1 MQLYGIV
8 NAFLTNISAV
18 AGINDPQLKVSPVGF
33 LRALLENNATTR
45 VTNLAGL
52 QSGQDRTITV
62 RYMNRGLL
70 AQATTIDD
78 CDTPITPAWTSAD
91 IGAPY
96 FSKIG
101 MFIAD
106 GDLRQYQIEAA
117 QAAAAGTPPTPLML
131 AMYESILA
139 KANALI
145 QHIDDTLVTAQAANF
160 GVNVVTGNN
169 AAQLV
174 NFGTSMNMTD
184 GIVKLLTDAQANEVN
199 GDLIVVGNGV
209 VTTYD
214 IVNRL
219 KAGVDANGFGRAN
232 FSVYNDNRTV
242 AGWGANQFGVF
253 ARGEVGFVD
262 FNKNVGNYAGEKGGS
277 YFFTMPIPIELAN
290 GELSALVLD
299 AQLKYE
305 DCPIYDDGRKIADR
319 GWKLILSKS
328 YGLYNTPGT
337 AFEVGDPL
345 RGVNGSFRYVG
356 AVESKCIEVKAC
368 GDEPIPVDLGDE
380 PIPVDVDFVP
390 ELVPITGIS
399 TTDNAETIAPLA
411 TFDWGATVVVAP
423 SDATFRNLI
432 AYTSSDT
439 GIATVDQYGVVK
451 GVADGTAVITAS
463 TIGGFSTSCTIT
475 VSNT

>member
-8 NAFLTNISAV
+8 NAFLTNISAL

-70 AQATTIDD
+70 SQATKIDD
-78 CDTPITPAWTSAD
+78 CDTPITPAWTSAN

-174 NFGTSMNMTD
+174 NFGTSMNMTY

-199 GDLIVVGNGV
+199 DDLIVVGNGV

-305 DCPIYDDGRKIADR
+305 DCPIYDDDSKIADR

-337 AFEVGDPL
+337 AFAVGDPL

-368 GDEPIPVDLGDE
+368 GDE

-432 AYTSSDT
+432 AYTSSNT
-439 GIATVDQYGVVK
+439 EFATVDQYGVVT
-451 GVADGTAVITAS
+451 GVADGEAVITAS
-463 TIGGFSTSCTIT
+463 TIGGFSTSCTVT
-475 VSNT
+475 VSTT

>member
-8 NAFLTNISAV
+8 NAFLTNISAL

-70 AQATTIDD
+70 SQATEIDD
-78 CDTPITPAWTSAD
+78 CDTPITPAWTSAN

-199 GDLIVVGNGV
+199 DDLIVVGNGV

-305 DCPIYDDGRKIADR
+305 DCPIYDDGSKIADR

-328 YGLYNTPGT
+328 YGLYNTPAT
-337 AFEVGDPL
+337 AFAVGDPL

-356 AVESKCIEVKAC
+356 AVESKCIEVKTC
-368 GDEPIPVDLGDE
+368 GDEPIPVD
-380 PIPVDVDFVP
+380 VVP

-439 GIATVDQYGVVK
+439 EIATVDQYGVVT
-451 GVADGTAVITAS
+451 GVADGEAVITAS
-463 TIGGFSTSCTIT
+463 TIGGFSTSCTVT
-475 VSNT
+475 VSTT

>member
-8 NAFLTNISAV
+8 NAFLTNISAL

-70 AQATTIDD
+70 SQATEIDD
-78 CDTPITPAWTSAD
+78 CDTPITPAWTSAN

-145 QHIDDTLVTAQAANF
+145 QHIDDTLVTAQDANF

-199 GDLIVVGNGV
+199 DDLIVVGNGV

-305 DCPIYDDGRKIADR
+305 DCPIYDDGSKIADR

-328 YGLYNTPGT
+328 YGLYNTPAT
-337 AFEVGDPL
+337 AFAVGDPL

-356 AVESKCIEVKAC
+356 AVESKCIEVKTC
-368 GDEPIPVDLGDE
+368 GDEPIPVD
-380 PIPVDVDFVP
+380 VVP

-439 GIATVDQYGVVK
+439 EIATVDQYGVVT
-451 GVADGTAVITAS
+451 GVADGEAVITAS
-463 TIGGFSTSCTIT
+463 TIGGFSTSCTVT
-475 VSNT
+475 VSTT

>member
-70 AQATTIDD
+70 PQATTIDD

-117 QAAAAGTPPTPLML
+117 EAAAAGTPPTPLML

-328 YGLYNTPGT
+328 YGLYNTPAT

-368 GDEPIPVDLGDE
+368 GDEPIPVD
-380 PIPVDVDFVP
+380 VDFVP

-399 TTDNAETIAPLA
+399 TTDNAETIAPGA

>member
-70 AQATTIDD
+70 PQATTIDD

-117 QAAAAGTPPTPLML
+117 EAAAAGTPPTPLML

-328 YGLYNTPGT
+328 YGLYNTPAT

-368 GDEPIPVDLGDE
+368 GDEPIPVD
-380 PIPVDVDFVP
+380 VDFVP

-399 TTDNAETIAPLA
+399 TTDNAETIAPGA

-439 GIATVDQYGVVK
+439 GVATVDQYGVVT

>member
-8 NAFLTNISAV
+8 NAFLTNISAL

-70 AQATTIDD
+70 SQATEIDD
-78 CDTPITPAWTSAD
+78 CDTPITPAWTSAN

-145 QHIDDTLVTAQAANF
+145 QHIDDTLVTAQDANF

-199 GDLIVVGNGV
+199 DDLIVVGNGV

-305 DCPIYDDGRKIADR
+305 DCPIYDDGSKIADR

-328 YGLYNTPGT
+328 YGLYNTPAT
-337 AFEVGDPL
+337 AFAVGDPL

-356 AVESKCIEVKAC
+356 AVESKCIEVKTC
-368 GDEPIPVDLGDE
+368 GDE

-439 GIATVDQYGVVK
+439 EIATVDQYGVVT
-451 GVADGTAVITAS
+451 GVADGEAVITAS
-463 TIGGFSTSCTIT
+463 TIGGFSTSCTVT
-475 VSNT
+475 VSTT

>member
-70 AQATTIDD
+70 SQATEIDD
-78 CDTPITPAWTSAD
+78 CATPISPAWTSAD

-117 QAAAAGTPPTPLML
+117 EAAAAGTPPTPLML

-169 AAQLV
+169 VAQLV

-305 DCPIYDDGRKIADR
+305 DCPIYDNSSKIADR

-337 AFEVGDPL
+337 AFAVGDPL
-345 RGVNGSFRYVG
+345 SGVNGSFRYVG

-368 GDEPIPVDLGDE
+368 GDE

-399 TTDNAETIAPLA
+399 TTDNAETIAPGA

-439 GIATVDQYGVVK
+439 GKATVDQYGVVT